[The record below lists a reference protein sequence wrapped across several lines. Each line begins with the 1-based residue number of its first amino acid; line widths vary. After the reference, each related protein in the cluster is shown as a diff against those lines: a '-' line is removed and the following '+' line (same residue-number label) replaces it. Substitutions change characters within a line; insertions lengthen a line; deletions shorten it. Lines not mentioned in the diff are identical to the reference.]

1 MEKIIN
7 DKEAIKAIAD
17 QSKFEIIVV
26 EKVLHM
32 ERILHRISE
41 SALLRRDFALMGG
54 SAIAFLYG
62 NIYRLSVDLDL
73 DFINNPY
80 LGKDDRDEIS
90 ELQRNHIGEF
100 QKIADELKMKLE
112 QLPQEDE
119 RFIQLKMTY
128 HSVVYPNEYSVELD
142 LGYRYCSTILGVQEV
157 DWPNHFK
164 IEEFPKFSVH
174 TFYAEELWAS
184 KINALV
190 SLDAKGENEDR
201 YLGGKNK
208 IRHLYDIWY
217 LLDHE
222 DMKRHLDLRML
233 KNLALLFGMTR
244 NKQYEL
250 CRGEKLALYSQDDYD
265 RDLYPVIIK
274 SALAPQLISMQRK
287 VRLFLDRNIF
297 NYNDAEMRFI
307 EAFDAKLFRPEDL
320 FGDEMGAR
328 IKSFYFYREMTE
340 MLKR

>member
-1 MEKIIN
+1 MDRIIN
-7 DKEAIKAIAD
+7 DKDAIKAIAD
-17 QSKFEIIVV
+17 QSKFEIVIV
-26 EKVLHM
+26 EKVLNM
-32 ERILHRISE
+32 ERILHKISE
-41 SALLRRDFALMGG
+41 SDLLRRDFALMGG

-62 NIYRLSVDLDL
+62 NVYRLSVDLDM
-73 DFINNPY
+73 DFINNPI
-80 LGKDDRDEIS
+80 LGKDDQDEII
-90 ELQRNHIGEF
+90 ELQRNHIREF
-100 QKIADELKMKLE
+100 QRIANELKLRFE
-112 QLPQEDE
+112 ELPTEDE
-119 RFIQLKMTY
+119 RFIQLKMSY
-128 HSVVYPNEYSVELD
+128 NSVVYPHEYSVELD

-157 DWPNHFK
+157 NWPNHFR
-164 IEEFPKFSVH
+164 IEDFPEFSVQ
-174 TFYAEELWAS
+174 TFYTEELWAS

-190 SLDAKGENEDR
+190 SLDARGENEDR

-222 DMKRHLDLRML
+222 DLMKQLDLRML

-250 CRGEKLALYSQDDYD
+250 CRGEKLALYSQDDYN

-274 SALAPQLISMQRK
+274 SVRAPQLLSMQRK

-297 NYNDAEMRFI
+297 NYDDAEMRFI